1 LPISQET
8 ICFRSKRT
16 NSIFD
21 FFSRY
26 TSSFWH
32 RHTSNFKSDLMIC
45 YFYQQREQKLYKWFF
60 LFVFYQIG
68 FVDPEGRVVGP
79 FSFSFFRYFL
89 VIPDAVPASLAAAG
103 PLRVVPPSG
112 IHSINMFYNC
122 NSLPFYKPN
131 SLPFHKRYSLPL
143 YKRFC

>member
-1 LPISQET
+1 MFIWPSPKKQYASG
-8 ICFRSKRT
+8 RSKKT

-21 FFSRY
+21 FFIIL
-26 TSSFWH
+26 TSPHIKLQIRFD
-32 RHTSNFKSDLMIC
+32 DLFTFINDVSK
-45 YFYQQREQKLYKWFF
+45 KLYKWFF
-60 LFVFYQIG
+60 SFVFLQIG

-79 FSFSFFRYFL
+79 FSFSFIRNLL

-103 PLRVVPPSG
+103 PLRVVSPSG
-112 IHSINMFYNC
+112 SHSISMFYKC